1 MLSGTDPAA
10 VPSPP
15 PVEGRTRLHLLVEDA
30 VQQLNICNACRYC
43 EGLCAVFPALERR
56 RVLDG
61 GDISQIANLCH
72 DCRACFDACMYT
84 APHEFDLNIPKVLSA
99 VRVEDYRRYVWP
111 RSAPRLL
118 SGWRG
123 IVSSAVASCAVVAA
137 VAAAHAGISGL
148 TAYHETP
155 QSPYELIPY
164 PVLLLLILLPAC
176 FSVVVM
182 AAAGRA
188 YWREIG
194 PPPRQ
199 LSSGAVLS
207 ALLDGL
213 RLRYLRGGGVDC
225 YYPEDERPSPARR
238 RLHMLVVY
246 GFMLCVVSTAAAGV
260 LQDIMGSQPPYPWLS
275 VPVISGTVGGVGL
288 LAGCVGLIELKRRS
302 SPVTSFA
309 AMTVKDYGFL
319 FSLAFLALSGM
330 LVLLTRDTAAFGV
343 MFLVH
348 FAAVA
353 MTFGAA
359 PYSKFVH
366 LIFRYLAL
374 VRDRIEAQPPV
385 RAGGSK

>member
-1 MLSGTDPAA
+1 MLSGLDSAAAPA
-10 VPSPP
+10 PP
-15 PVEGRTRLHLLVEDA
+15 PAEGRTTLHLLVDDA
-30 VQQLNICNACRYC
+30 INQLNICNACRYC

-84 APHEFDLNIPKVLSA
+84 APHEFDLNVPKVLSA

-111 RSAPRLL
+111 RSAPRIL
-118 SGWRG
+118 SGWLG
-123 IVSSAVASCAVVAA
+123 IAASAAVSSAVVTA
-137 VAAAHAGISGL
+137 VAAIHAGISGL
-148 TAYHETP
+148 TAYHETA

-176 FSVVVM
+176 YSAVVM
-182 AAAGRA
+182 LLAART

-194 PPPRQ
+194 PPPDGV
-199 LSSGAVLS
+199 SAGAMLS
-207 ALLDGL
+207 ALKDGL
-213 RLRYLRGGGVDC
+213 TLRYLRGGGVDC

-238 RLHMLVVY
+238 RLHALVVY
-246 GFMLCVVSTAAAGV
+246 GFGLCIVSTVAAGV
-260 LQDIMGSQPPYPWLS
+260 LQDILGSQPPYPWLS
-275 VPVISGTVGGVGL
+275 VPVISGTFGGIGL
-288 LAGCVGLIELKRRS
+288 LAGSAGLIELKRRS

-319 FSLAFLALSGM
+319 FALGFLALSGM
-330 LVLLTRDTAAFGV
+330 LVLLTRDTAAFGI

-353 MTFGAA
+353 LTFGAA

-374 VRDRIEAQPPV
+374 VRDRLESRPGAPS
-385 RAGGSK
+385 RR